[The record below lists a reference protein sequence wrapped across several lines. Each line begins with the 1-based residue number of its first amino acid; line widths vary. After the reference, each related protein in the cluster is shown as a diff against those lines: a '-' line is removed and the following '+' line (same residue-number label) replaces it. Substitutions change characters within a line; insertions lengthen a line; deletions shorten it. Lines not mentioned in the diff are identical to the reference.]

1 MSENYWGNL
10 DGNQGG
16 LDEDYPACISC
27 NTRDG
32 VVEDDASSEEINDT
46 PLNNDVK
53 FEITNEEEE
62 EEEEEEDNI
71 E

>member
-1 MSENYWGNL
+1 MTENYWGHI

-32 VVEDDASSEEINDT
+32 VVEDDVTFNPKKKTNTFGCRKCCIEWKECYKFMPHEES
-46 PLNNDVK
+46 K
-53 FEITNEEEE
+53 
-62 EEEEEEDNI
+62 
-71 E
+71 